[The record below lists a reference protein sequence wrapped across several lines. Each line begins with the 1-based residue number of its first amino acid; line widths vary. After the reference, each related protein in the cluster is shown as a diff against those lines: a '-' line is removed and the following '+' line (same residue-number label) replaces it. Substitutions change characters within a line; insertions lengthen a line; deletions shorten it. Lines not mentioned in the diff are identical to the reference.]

1 MKRYLVL
8 GEPTRL
14 EARTDT
20 IFIGWL
26 GLPNQPLPQFFN
38 FYALWGVSNYSYVHL
53 TRIFRQYIM
62 ILRCVLVF
70 VDSSLFVFSLS
81 PNSTVSAPNIPSPTL
96 LYVYR
101 ASSYAPSLIL
111 AP

>member
-1 MKRYLVL
+1 MAKPIPTTK
-8 GEPTRL
+8 PTRKP
-14 EARTDT
+14 ENNTKHQRGDEN
-20 IFIGWL
+20 
-26 GLPNQPLPQFFN
+26 GLKLTGPV
-38 FYALWGVSNYSYVHL
+38 YRIKGVSNYSYVHL

-70 VDSSLFVFSLS
+70 VDSSLLVFSLS
-81 PNSTVSAPNIPSPTL
+81 PNSTVSAPNTPSPTL

-101 ASSYAPSLIL
+101 ASSYTLSLIL